1 MQKITLAIA
10 DDHPM
15 MRKGVDIT
23 VKAFEHIDLI
33 IKASNG
39 RELIEK
45 IKAQPPDVVL
55 MDLRMPEM
63 DGFETTTHLRANY
76 PGMMILALSFF
87 DEESTMA
94 EFMKAGGNGYL
105 TKEAG
110 AKELKEAINTVMQTG
125 YYFSDNVSKVI
136 LKNLS
141 GDQQTNPELH
151 GAADFTKRELKIIR
165 MICNEHTTADIA
177 KKLFLS
183 PKTIEGY
190 RKTILGK
197 VGAKNTAG
205 LAIYA
210 MKNGL
215 IMTG

>member
-1 MQKITLAIA
+1 MVQKITLAIA

-15 MRKGVDIT
+15 MRRGVDIT
-23 VKAFEHIDLI
+23 VKTFDHIDLI

-39 RELIEK
+39 KELIEK

-63 DGFETTTHLRANY
+63 DGFKTTTHLRANY
-76 PGMMILALSFF
+76 PGMKILALSFF
-87 DEESTMA
+87 DEEATIA
-94 EFMKAGGNGYL
+94 RFLKAGGNGYL

-110 AKELKEAINTVMQTG
+110 ADELSMAIDTVMQTG
-125 YYFSDNVSKVI
+125 YYFSDNVSKTI

-141 GDQQTNPELH
+141 GEQQTNPKLH
-151 GAADFTKRELKIIR
+151 GTADFTERELEIIR
-165 MICNEHTTADIA
+165 MICSEHTTANIA

-190 RKTILGK
+190 RKTILEKAG
-197 VGAKNTAG
+197 VKNTAG
-205 LAIYA
+205 LALFA
-210 MKNGL
+210 VRNGL
-215 IMTG
+215 VE